1 MIERRNQQQIADMA
15 SAGCTRLEHVLR
27 GNQWRAVAASDLALG
42 DVVQLADGTA
52 CADLVLISGSAV
64 VNESMLTGEPMP
76 LQKVAMEATMSAAA
90 WQEVARE

>member
-15 SAGCTRLEHVLR
+15 SAGTTRMEQVLR
-27 GNQWRAVAASDLALG
+27 GGQWLTVPASHLVLG
-42 DVVQLADGTA
+42 DVVQVADGTA

-76 LQKVAMEATMSAAA
+76 LQKVAMEATMSGAA
-90 WQEVARE
+90 WKHFRP